1 MTPAAEPSE
10 ALPAPQPLSKATWRS
25 DLGGAMGDLGTLLPF
40 LVGFIVVAGVQPSSI
55 LLAFGLS
62 LVIVG
67 RRFGVPMPVQ
77 PMKAVG
83 AAALAHTVVGTN
95 DMPAVLALAAL
106 ITGVFWLIAAWSGLA
121 RWLARHVSRDVIHG
135 VVLGLGIALI
145 VAGLRRIKSDAVLGG
160 ASVVLALVLLGRGD
174 WLTMPVLMAIGL
186 AVGWWRQPGLMQ
198 LVTETPWTVALPAP
212 QWTAFNQPGLWLT
225 AIGLAA
231 AQIPLTF
238 GNAILGI
245 VAETRRLFPTVVE
258 DESRMA
264 RSTGFMNLLAGGLG
278 APPMCF
284 GAGGMAAQVACGAR
298 TGRAPIFL
306 GTVLQL
312 AGLFASGQL
321 ALLLGLLP
329 AGTIGA
335 VLFVA
340 GFSLTIGRPAARATS
355 KPAPCCEP
363 HMFGVV
369 GVLDHHLLHT
379 ALVRLAEDVG
389 GRGQAESYA
398 CHPR

>member
-1 MTPAAEPSE
+1 MTAATDSSSSE
-10 ALPAPQPLSKATWRS
+10 IISSPPPLSSATLRG
-25 DLGGAMGDLGTLLPF
+25 DLGGALGDLGTLLPF
-40 LVGFIVVAGVQPSSI
+40 LVGFIVVAGVQPNSI

-67 RRFGVPMPVQ
+67 WRFGMPMPVQ

-95 DMPAVLALAAL
+95 DMPTVLALAAL
-106 ITGVFWLIAAWSGLA
+106 MTGVFWLIAAWSGLA
-121 RWLARHVSRDVIHG
+121 RWLARHVSRDVVHG

-145 VAGLRRIKSDAVLGG
+145 LAGLRRIGSDVVLGT
-160 ASVVLALVLLGRGD
+160 ASVVLALVLLGRGG
-174 WLTMPVLMAIGL
+174 WLTIPALLAIGF
-186 AVGWWRQPGLMQ
+186 AVGWWHQPELMQ
-198 LVTETPWTVALPAP
+198 VVVDTPWVLTMPAP
-212 QWTAFNQPGLWLT
+212 QWPTFSQPSVWVA

-245 VAETRRLFPTVVE
+245 VAETRRLFPAVAIN
-258 DESRMA
+258 ESRMA
-264 RSTGFMNLLAGGLG
+264 RGTGFMNLLAGGLG

-306 GTVLQL
+306 GAVLLL
-312 AGLFASGQL
+312 AGLLASSQV
-321 ALLLGLLP
+321 AVLLGMLP

-335 VLFVA
+335 MLFVA
-340 GFSLTIGRPAARATS
+340 GFSLTIGTAGSSRDKEARAVLLTTAAVS
-355 KPAPCCEP
+355 VWNP
-363 HMFGVV
+363 GVGVVV
-369 GVLDHHLLHT
+369 GVLLDAGFKSRLL
-379 ALVRLAEDVG
+379 RI
-389 GRGQAESYA
+389 
-398 CHPR
+398 